1 MSDATNL
8 VSRPEM
14 DLPARYPYNPSRKL
28 LACAWA
34 WGAFGLAVAVFARGF
49 ATLLGGLG
57 IAGSVLGVLLG
68 LLFTIRRHL
77 FPRFLVIDEDGLW
90 IPSGFMLTK
99 PRRVVFAEVSDI
111 WEAYLPGTLA
121 LCLKCHRKTFDLRSS
136 LLADHKTYL
145 TVGGYICSRIE
156 GNFVSSPAVSR
167 PEVEAPARYRYDP
180 PWQMVATLWLLAAG
194 AAVVTS
200 AWGLPRWLVIIATSF
215 VAGSGVLVAV
225 RRYAFTRCLLLDKEG
240 VWIPGGF
247 LGTKLRR
254 VVFAEISEVW
264 DAFVPTAVLSLR
276 SHGKTFRIHGAL
288 LPDARALEDVGQFI
302 CSRAK
307 DCRIADRDVIAMLH
321 RLHLVV
327 WGLWT
332 GALGLL
338 LCYWRM
344 FPSVPKLIILVIL
357 LAPSNI
363 IFFITFFSRPPF
375 GPLGLRRCMLVVIS
389 AYTLLAAGAEAGA
402 FVFHFPPNRP
412 ELPIIARV
420 CMYIG
425 TISLLP
431 IIRVY
436 FILRQYQV
444 ATDIGE
450 APS

>member
-1 MSDATNL
+1 M
-8 VSRPEM
+8 
-14 DLPARYPYNPSRKL
+14 
-28 LACAWA
+28 
-34 WGAFGLAVAVFARGF
+34 GAFGLAVAVFARGF
-49 ATLLGGLG
+49 ATQLGELGIAGSMLGGLG

-121 LCLKCHRKTFDLRSS
+121 LCLKCYRKTFDIRSS

-145 TVGGYICSRIE
+145 TVGEYICSRIE
-156 GNFVSSPAVSR
+156 GNFVPIPAVSR
-167 PEVEAPARYRYDP
+167 PEVEAPAQYRYDP

-215 VAGSGVLVAV
+215 LAGSGVLVAV
-225 RRYAFTRCLLLDKEG
+225 RRYAFPRSLLLDKEG
-240 VWIPGGF
+240 AWIPGGF

-276 SHGKTFRIHGAL
+276 SHGETFRIHGAL
-288 LPDARALEDVGQFI
+288 LPDARALQDVGQFI
-302 CSRAK
+302 CSRQGLPDRRPRCHRHAPSTAP
-307 DCRIADRDVIAMLH
+307 CRLGALD
-321 RLHLVV
+321 
-327 WGLWT
+327 

-338 LCYWRM
+338 LFYWRM
-344 FPSVPKLIILVIL
+344 FPSVPKVIILVIL
-357 LAPSNI
+357 LVPSYI
-363 IFFITFFSRPPF
+363 IFFITFFNRPPF

-389 AYTLLAAGAEAGA
+389 AYTLLAAGAEASA
-402 FVFHFPPNRP
+402 FVYHFPPNRP
-412 ELPIIARV
+412 DMPIVARV
-420 CMYIG
+420 CMYVG
-425 TISLLP
+425 MISLIP
-431 IIRVY
+431 IIRAY

-444 ATDIGE
+444 ATGIGE